1 LTSLSKG
8 LMFRNIRFY
17 RVTGHWP
24 ESEEKLS
31 EALSSREFT
40 PCGRF
45 SERSAGWE
53 APTGQESAPLCRHIA
68 GADLLQ
74 LRTQSRVLP
83 AAAVKEALEVR
94 IHEYQ
99 ERAGEAPSGR
109 EVRKLK
115 EQTRDE
121 LLSRSLLKSD
131 RTRGFFLHKEK
142 ILGIDAASPATAEWF
157 LEHLRM
163 AMDSPNCVPLTFS
176 EEPAVLLNRLFMGH
190 PVHRFQVGREC
201 RLQEASDKRSVV
213 TWRELDLEEFNIRQH
228 LNEGLKL
235 THLGVVYDDCVS
247 FLLSN
252 EGVVAK
258 LKLLESQAADITD
271 NEDPQAEED
280 ARFVLLTGIAS
291 KLIDDLSNEL
301 SGISG

>member
-1 LTSLSKG
+1 
-8 LMFRNIRFY
+8 MFRNIRFY

-24 ESEEKLS
+24 DTEKNLS

-53 APTGQESAPLCRHIA
+53 APTGNEGDPLCRHIA
-68 GADLLQ
+68 GADLIQ

-83 AAAVKEALEVR
+83 PAAVKEALEVR
-94 IHEYQ
+94 IHEYR
-99 ERAGEAPSGR
+99 ERAGEEPSGR

-142 ILGIDAASPATAEWF
+142 ILGVDASSPATAEWF

-163 AMDSPNCVPLTFS
+163 ALDSPNCVPLTFS
-176 EEPAVLLNRLFMGH
+176 EEPAVLLNRLFMGQ

-213 TWRELDLEEFNIRQH
+213 TWRELDLEEFNVRQH

-235 THLGVVYDDCVS
+235 THLGIVYDDSVS

-252 EGVVAK
+252 EAVVSK
-258 LKLLESQAADITD
+258 FRFLEGQAADVTD
-271 NEDPQAEED
+271 DEDPQAEQD
-280 ARFVLLTGIAS
+280 AQFVLLTGIAAR
-291 KLIDDLSNEL
+291 LLGDLSNEL
-301 SGISG
+301 GGDK